1 MTQVQPYSLFTEHDI
16 YLFKE
21 GKHFRLY
28 EKFGSHSAESDGK
41 SGVYFAVWA
50 PNAKEVSV
58 IGNFNNWHSEANKLF
73 PRWDGSGIWEGFV
86 PGLTWGTLYKYAI
99 RTHNGDLLEKSDP
112 YALSWE
118 QNIQAASLV
127 STNWYEWTDENWME
141 NRHQKNNLEAPISV
155 YEMHLGSWMR
165 GTDDPT
171 RFFNY
176 REIAER
182 LIPYLK
188 NMEFTHVE
196 FMPVMEHPYEPS
208 WGYQVT
214 GFYAANSRFGSPQDL
229 MFLIDELHKNN
240 IGVILDWV
248 PSHFP
253 GDANGLHFFDGTF
266 LYEHEDPRKG
276 FHPQWNSHIFNYGRP
291 EVKSFLISNAL
302 FWLDRYHVDGLR
314 VDAVT
319 SILYL
324 DYAREEGQWEPNMFG
339 GNVNLEAKDFLQEFN
354 IAVYREYPDV
364 MTIAEESSDFP
375 KLTTPVYDGGIGFGM
390 KWMMGW
396 MHDTL
401 KYFKED
407 PINRKYH
414 HNKLTFASMYAYNE
428 NYMMP
433 LSHDEVVHGKASMIY
448 KMIGDEWQKFANL
461 RALYTYMFTHPGA
474 KLLFMGNE
482 FGQTNEWN
490 FGASLD
496 WHLLE
501 HKVHLGL
508 QEFVK
513 NLNHLYQHETSLYQN
528 QFNPDG
534 FEWVEAND
542 GNNSIY
548 IYLRKGKDE
557 DDVTMTVLNLTP
569 RVFDYKIGVNEGTNW
584 EVILNSDD
592 EKYGGSGVK
601 AEIIDEEDDE
611 WMYRPNN
618 IVLKLPPLAGIVLK
632 QKKKPKRKT
641 TKKVSAEAVT
651 SPEKE
656 EKITSKKVTE
666 KKAIPKKVVKPVTKS
681 SAKTATK
688 PKKSETKES
697 IISANVVSKMGGE
710 AKMSSK
716 KIKEKDDSEI
726 INRRA
731 KRATPGSE
739 TKPKT
744 TRRKKD
750 SE

>member
-1 MTQVQPYSLFTEHDI
+1 MNAVRPATLFTDQDI
-16 YLFKE
+16 YLFRE

-28 EKFGSHSAESDGK
+28 EKFGSHSMELDGQK
-41 SGVYFAVWA
+41 GIYFAVWA
-50 PNAKEVSV
+50 PNATEVSV
-58 IGNFNNWHSEANKLF
+58 IGNFNGWHSEAHKLF
-73 PRWDGSGIWEGFV
+73 PKWDGSGIWEGFV
-86 PGLTWGTLYKYAI
+86 SGLSWGTLYKYAI
-99 RTHNGDLLEKSDP
+99 RSYKGELLEKSDP

-118 QNIQAASLV
+118 QNLQAASLV
-127 STNWYEWTDENWME
+127 STNWFEWTDENWMQ
-141 NRHQKNNLEAPISV
+141 NRHKKNNLEAPISV

-165 GTDDPT
+165 GTENPKK
-171 RFFNY
+171 FFSY

-188 NMEFTHVE
+188 QMEFTHVE

-229 MFLIDELHKNN
+229 MFLIDELHKNE

-253 GDANGLHFFDGTF
+253 GDANGLHYFDGTF

-302 FWLDRYHVDGLR
+302 FWLDRYHADGLR

-319 SILYL
+319 SMLYL
-324 DYAREEGQWEPNMFG
+324 DYARNEGEWEPNIEG
-339 GNVNLEAKDFLQEFN
+339 GNVNLEAQQFLKEFN
-354 IAVYREYPDV
+354 INVYKEYPDV
-364 MTIAEESSDFP
+364 ITIAEESSDFP
-375 KLTTPVYDGGIGFGM
+375 QLTTPVHEGGIGFGM

-414 HNKLTFASMYAYNE
+414 HNKLTFASMYAFNE

-461 RALYTYMFTHPGA
+461 RALYTYMFTNPGA

-490 FGASLD
+490 FATSLD

-501 HKVHLGL
+501 HNIHKGL
-508 QEFVK
+508 QDFVK
-513 NLNHLYQHETSLYQN
+513 DLNHLYKTETSLFEN

-534 FEWVEAND
+534 FEWIEAND
-542 GNNSIY
+542 GENSIY
-548 IYLRKGKDE
+548 IYLRKGKNE
-557 DDVTMTVLNLTP
+557 DDVTMIVLNLTP

-584 EVILNSDD
+584 KVILNSDD
-592 EKYGGSGVK
+592 EKYGGSGVA

-611 WMYRPNN
+611 WMFRPNN
-618 IVLKLPPLAGIVLK
+618 ILLKLPPLSGVVLK
-632 QKKKPKRKT
+632 QLKNTKPKKAST
-641 TKKVSAEAVT
+641 TKKVET
-651 SPEKE
+651 S
-656 EKITSKKVTE
+656 
-666 KKAIPKKVVKPVTKS
+666 
-681 SAKTATK
+681 TK
-688 PKKSETKES
+688 PKATKKT
-697 IISANVVSKMGGE
+697 VVSKV
-710 AKMSSK
+710 
-716 KIKEKDDSEI
+716 EKPV
-726 INRRA
+726 A
-731 KRATPGSE
+731 
-739 TKPKT
+739 KPKT
-744 TRRKKD
+744 AKIKK
-750 SE
+750 